1 MDQLGAMVEFFI
13 NVLGQ
18 SKADAEHNAARQLK
32 LDGLKDWTN
41 INTPDLQTADL
52 ELQGDAGISGF
63 NEDANL
69 RRYQMQ
75 ALDGLSSEVANQ
87 GMTPEDA
94 LAVNRARQQA
104 GSMDA
109 GFRGAAAQQNAQ
121 RGMGS
126 SVGAY
131 AGALGSGQAA
141 TNRGADMGMQAG
153 ADARQRYMQALD
165 SLSGQASGM
174 RGQEFGQA
182 AQRGAAQDA
191 INRFNTGQ
199 RTQNQAYNLGL
210 PQQDFMN
217 QMGLASGRNDAFGSA
232 ADFTGR
238 RGDRAERTAAKW
250 GASTRQFI
258 GGAGDSM
265 GGLGGM
271 FGGGQ

>member
-1 MDQLGAMVEFFI
+1 MEQLGAMVEFFI

-41 INTPDLQTADL
+41 IDTPELQAAEL
-52 ELQGDAGISGF
+52 QLQGDSGLSGF

-69 RRYQMQ
+69 RRYQTQ
-75 ALDGLSSEVANQ
+75 ALEGLSSEVANQ

-94 LAVNRARQQA
+94 LAANQARQQA
-104 GSMDA
+104 GAMDA
-109 GFRGAAAQQNAQ
+109 GFRGAAAQQQAQ

-126 SVGAY
+126 SVGSY
-131 AGALGSGQAA
+131 VGALGSGQAA

-165 SLSGQASGM
+165 SLSGQAGGM
-174 RGQEFGQA
+174 RGQDFGQA

-191 INRFNTGQ
+191 INRFNVGQ
-199 RTQNQAYNLGL
+199 RTQNQGYNLGL
-210 PQQDFMN
+210 AQQDFEN
-217 QMGLASGRNDAFGSA
+217 QMGLAGGRNAAFGSA
-232 ADFTGR
+232 ADFTDR

-250 GASTRQFI
+250 GASSKQFL
-258 GGAGDSM
+258 GGLGSM
-265 GGLGGM
+265 GGMGSM
-271 FGGGQ
+271 GGGG

>member
-41 INTPDLQTADL
+41 INTPELQTADL
-52 ELQGDAGISGF
+52 QLQDSAGINGF
-63 NEDANL
+63 TEDSNL

-75 ALDGLSSEVANQ
+75 ALEGLSGEVTNQ

-109 GFRGAAAQQNAQ
+109 GFRGAASQANAQ

-131 AGALGSGQAA
+131 AGQLGAGQGA

-165 SLSGQASGM
+165 SLSGQTGQM

-182 AQRGAAQDA
+182 SQRGAAQDA

-199 RTQNQAYNLGL
+199 RTQTQQYNLGL
-210 PQQDFMN
+210 GQQDFMN
-217 QMGLASGRNDAFGSA
+217 QMNLAGGRNDAFGSA
-232 ADFTGR
+232 ADFTAK

-250 GASTRQFI
+250 GASSRQFL
-258 GGAGDSM
+258 GGINPMGDM
-265 GGLGGM
+265 GGM
-271 FGGGQ
+271 GGG